1 MFLEFKLA
9 VTHSLHFFVYKQ
21 NCALLY
27 SCTYMCVCVNE
38 RVVFMRTHT
47 GHQSAVN
54 FRLSMGAAT
63 KSIIEVM
70 NAPLRMGISV

>member
-1 MFLEFKLA
+1 
-9 VTHSLHFFVYKQ
+9 
-21 NCALLY
+21 
-27 SCTYMCVCVNE
+27 MCVCVNE

>member
-21 NCALLY
+21 NCALLC
-27 SCTYMCVCVNE
+27 SCTYVCVNE

-70 NAPLRMGISV
+70 NAPLWMGISV

>member
-1 MFLEFKLA
+1 MVLEFKLA

-21 NCALLY
+21 NCALLC
-27 SCTYMCVCVNE
+27 SCTYVCVCE
-38 RVVFMRTHT
+38 WEGCLYAHTHT